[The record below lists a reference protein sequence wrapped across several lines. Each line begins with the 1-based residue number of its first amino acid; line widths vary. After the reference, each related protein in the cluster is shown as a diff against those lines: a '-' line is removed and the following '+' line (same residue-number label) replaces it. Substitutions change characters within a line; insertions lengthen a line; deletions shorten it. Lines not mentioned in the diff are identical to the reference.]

1 MLQWGSIEI
10 NPVMWLTIWRDHI
23 DKYINNKIDTEYVCE
38 ESMPKNLS
46 RYAYSRADS
55 YSPAKKRTH
64 NRARKNLAKILERE
78 DNFGERQRCI
88 MDGTQAAQYCL
99 TQQLGF
105 SFSVNFE

>member
-1 MLQWGSIEI
+1 MKNQCL
-10 NPVMWLTIWRDHI
+10 
-23 DKYINNKIDTEYVCE
+23 KICHGTHTLGRTVIRQQKRERTTELE
-38 ESMPKNLS
+38 
-46 RYAYSRADS
+46 
-55 YSPAKKRTH
+55 
-64 NRARKNLAKILERE
+64 KNLAKILERE